1 MGHFRIMSN
10 NYQFIMILSCST
22 FVDGVDSW
30 IINISLI
37 NKNFINLHVHDITI
51 NNNSVIITLAI
62 AFAGSHI
69 SIRQMTL
76 PGRRQR
82 LDLAEVVLFPDETA
96 FLGLSSRWKANFS
109 F

>member
-37 NKNFINLHVHDITI
+37 NKNFINITI